1 MLKICTVYFD
11 GFYTPDYVERL
22 HDSLRKHSSI
32 DFEFVCLSDTD
43 VKADVV
49 LPYNHNSN
57 IVKHFDD
64 VNLKAPS
71 TPQISFVKNI
81 LDKLNLRILGR
92 GSDQSPH
99 SLTDW

>member
-32 DFEFVCLSDTD
+32 DFDFVCLSDTD

-49 LPYNHNSN
+49 LP
-57 IVKHFDD
+57 
-64 VNLKAPS
+64 L
-71 TPQISFVKNI
+71 
-81 LDKLNLRILGR
+81 
-92 GSDQSPH
+92 
-99 SLTDW
+99 SLIHI

>member
-49 LPYNHNSN
+49 LPYNHHSN
-57 IVKHFDD
+57 C
-64 VNLKAPS
+64 LLYTSPS
-71 TPQISFVKNI
+71 PRDGSIS
-81 LDKLNLRILGR
+81 RMP
-92 GSDQSPH
+92 SSA
-99 SLTDW
+99 